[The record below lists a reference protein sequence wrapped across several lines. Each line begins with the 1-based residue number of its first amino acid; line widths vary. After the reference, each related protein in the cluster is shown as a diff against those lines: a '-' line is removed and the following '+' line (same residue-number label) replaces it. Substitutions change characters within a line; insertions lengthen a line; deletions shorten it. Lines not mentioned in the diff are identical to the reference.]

1 MSEKN
6 PQRMAGW
13 MLGIWFLIHA
23 LLFPGPGAFSTAIVA
38 VLVAGMILRLPRV
51 SAPAWLGWV
60 FLGLVFLMPFWTET
74 ADLPALLASGSAAA
88 LLLGRL
94 TPPRGLWVILC
105 AIALLASLTLDPA
118 SEIPL
123 LVIVLDAALLML
135 FAEQVHAPEEARRG
149 LREILGD
156 SLRLVVPVG
165 IVVTGAFWF
174 FPALSS
180 RTNAVL
186 TGFTDRLDPGE
197 FSELRSS
204 ERTAFIAAFP
214 ENVPV
219 PEAGDLYWRG
229 QVLEKNDGLRWS
241 REQAAIRPSGQTAP
255 RPGWGYSLQA
265 MPGRPAVPL
274 DVTSSDAPRVA
285 GGDLD
290 VPEKIAKDR
299 RMLELKNRVLP
310 AGRSVQENLESLA
323 RFLGSSGF
331 VYSMRPGRMP
341 SEDLAGF
348 FYERRKGFCEHYAAA
363 SANLLRM
370 AGTPAR
376 VVTGFRGGRWNPW
389 LRTITVRDSDAHAW
403 VEAWDP
409 SAQRWIRFDPTSF
422 VAPELTREIEMERDP
437 GQWSWLRF
445 TSAFIESVWKIYAGL
460 LIRAALAAAAL
471 LMAMAAVRALL
482 RGRSR
487 TDPVQSALVRVE
499 KFASRRNLGRAP
511 GETPLAWLLR
521 LQSASGMDGQ
531 KLRQFAAAYEQGVY
545 SRNGLD
551 GETRARLREAANGF
565 RPTVGPEAR
574 PYRL

>member
-1 MSEKN
+1 MSEKS
-6 PQRMAGW
+6 PQRMAGL

-38 VLVAGMILRLPRV
+38 VLVAGMILRLLRV
-51 SAPAWLGWV
+51 AVPAWFAWM
-60 FLGLVFLMPFWTET
+60 FLGLVFLMPFWTDT
-74 ADLPALLASGSAAA
+74 ADLPAMLASGSAAA

-94 TPPRGLWVILC
+94 TPRRGLWVILC
-105 AIALLASLTLDPA
+105 AIALLASLTLDSA
-118 SEIPL
+118 SGIPL
-123 LVIVLDAALLML
+123 FVIVLDAALLML

-165 IVVTGAFWF
+165 IVVTAAFWF

-180 RTNAVL
+180 RTNAAL

-197 FSELRSS
+197 FSEIRSS
-204 ERTAFIAAFP
+204 ERTAFIATFP
-214 ENVPV
+214 ENAPV
-219 PEAGDLYWRG
+219 PQAGDLYWRG
-229 QVLEKNDGLRWS
+229 QVLDKSDGLRWS
-241 REQAAIRPSGQTAP
+241 RDQAAIHPRGQTAP
-255 RPGWGYSLQA
+255 QPAWGYSLQA

-274 DVTSSDAPRVA
+274 DISSSDAPRVA

-290 VPEKIAKDR
+290 VPEKIVKDQ
-299 RMLELKNRVLP
+299 RMLALQNRVLP
-310 AGRSVQENLESLA
+310 VGRSVQENLESLA
-323 RFLGSSGF
+323 GFLGSSGF

-341 SEDLAGF
+341 SDDLAGF
-348 FYERRKGFCEHYAAA
+348 LYDRRKGFCEHYAAA

-370 AGTPAR
+370 AGIPAR

-409 SAQRWIRFDPTSF
+409 AAQRWIRFDPTSF
-422 VAPELTREIEMERDP
+422 VAPELTREIEKERDP
-437 GQWSWLRF
+437 GQWSWIRF
-445 TSAFIESVWKIYAGL
+445 TSAFIESVWKNHADL
-460 LIRAALAAAAL
+460 FVRAALFAAAL
-471 LMAMAAVRALL
+471 LLAVAAVRALL

-487 TDPVQSALVRVE
+487 MDPAQSALVRVE
-499 KFASRRNLGRAP
+499 KIASRRNLVRTP
-511 GETPLAWLLR
+511 GETPLAWLQR
-521 LQSASGMDGQ
+521 LQSASGIDGQ

-551 GETRARLREAANGF
+551 EEARTGLLEATNCF
-565 RPTVGPEAR
+565 RPAVGPEAR
-574 PYRL
+574 PYRR